1 MQVGSMG
8 DIPFVVTYGKIRT
21 FSDYGRSGSGRWAK
35 HDLIG
40 RKPVMEFLGPDVE
53 KVSMKIQL
61 RTDHGINPE
70 SELGR
75 LRKMRDTGAVFPFIL
90 GGAPV
95 SDNYWLLED
104 IGENVSYWRA
114 GGKILSVSVDI
125 TLTEYSTEEVR
136 DGF

>member
-95 SDNYWLLED
+95 SDNYWLLDD

-136 DGF
+136 

>member
-21 FSDYGRSGSGRWAK
+21 FSDYGRSGSGRWVK

-136 DGF
+136 

>member
-8 DIPFVVTYGKIRT
+8 DIPFVVSYGKIRT

-40 RKPVMEFLGPDVE
+40 RKPVMEFLEPDVE

-70 SELGR
+70 SELER

-136 DGF
+136 

>member
-21 FSDYGRSGSGRWAK
+21 FIDYGRSGSGRWAK

-136 DGF
+136 

>member
-21 FSDYGRSGSGRWAK
+21 FSDYGRSGSGRWGK

-136 DGF
+136 

>member
-8 DIPFVVTYGKIRT
+8 DIPFVVSYGKIRT
-21 FSDYGRSGSGRWAK
+21 FSDYGRSGSARWAK

-53 KVSMKIQL
+53 KVSLKIQL

-70 SELGR
+70 SELER

-114 GGKILSVSVDI
+114 GGKILSVTVDI

-136 DGF
+136 

>member
-8 DIPFVVTYGKIRT
+8 DIPFVVSYGKIRT

-70 SELGR
+70 CELGR

-136 DGF
+136 

>member
-8 DIPFVVTYGKIRT
+8 DIPFVVSYGKIRT

-70 SELGR
+70 SELER

-95 SDNYWLLED
+95 SDNYWLLDD

-136 DGF
+136 

>member
-21 FSDYGRSGSGRWAK
+21 FSDYGRSGSGRWAN

-136 DGF
+136 

>member
-125 TLTEYSTEEVR
+125 TLTEYSSEEVR
-136 DGF
+136 

>member
-90 GGAPV
+90 GGASV

-136 DGF
+136 

>member
-125 TLTEYSTEEVR
+125 TLTECSTEEVR
-136 DGF
+136 

>member
-95 SDNYWLLED
+95 SDKYWLLED

-136 DGF
+136 

>member
-75 LRKMRDTGAVFPFIL
+75 LRKMTDTGAVFPFIL

-95 SDNYWLLED
+95 SDIYWLLED

-136 DGF
+136 

>member
-70 SELGR
+70 SELER

-114 GGKILSVSVDI
+114 GGKILSVSIDI

-136 DGF
+136 

>member
-125 TLTEYSTEEVR
+125 TLTEYSTEEGR
-136 DGF
+136 

>member
-8 DIPFVVTYGKIRT
+8 DIPFVVSYGKIRT

-70 SELGR
+70 SELER

-95 SDNYWLLED
+95 SDNYWFLED

-136 DGF
+136 

>member
-75 LRKMRDTGAVFPFIL
+75 LRKMRDTGAVFLFIL

-136 DGF
+136 

>member
-8 DIPFVVTYGKIRT
+8 DIPFVVSYGKIRT

-70 SELGR
+70 SELER

-90 GGAPV
+90 GGAQV

-136 DGF
+136 

>member
-21 FSDYGRSGSGRWAK
+21 FSDYGRSGSGRWVK

-53 KVSMKIQL
+53 KVSTRIQL

-136 DGF
+136 

>member
-8 DIPFVVTYGKIRT
+8 DIPFVVSYGKIRT

-61 RTDHGINPE
+61 CTDHGINPE
-70 SELGR
+70 SELER

-136 DGF
+136 

>member
-1 MQVGSMG
+1 MQDGSMG

-136 DGF
+136 

>member
-125 TLTEYSTEEVR
+125 TLTAYSTEEVR
-136 DGF
+136 

>member
-8 DIPFVVTYGKIRT
+8 DIPFVVSYGKIRT

-70 SELGR
+70 SELER

-125 TLTEYSTEEVR
+125 TLTEDSTEEVR
-136 DGF
+136 

>member
-75 LRKMRDTGAVFPFIL
+75 LRKMRRDTGAVFPFIL

-136 DGF
+136 

>member
-75 LRKMRDTGAVFPFIL
+75 LRKMRDTGAVFPFFL

-136 DGF
+136 

>member
-53 KVSMKIQL
+53 KVSMKIHL

-136 DGF
+136 

>member
-8 DIPFVVTYGKIRT
+8 DLPFVVTYGKIRT

-136 DGF
+136 

>member
-8 DIPFVVTYGKIRT
+8 DIPFVVSYGKIRT
-21 FSDYGRSGSGRWAK
+21 FSDYGRSGSGRWVK

-40 RKPVMEFLGPDVE
+40 RKPVMEFLGPNVE

-136 DGF
+136 

>member
-8 DIPFVVTYGKIRT
+8 DIPFVVSYGKIRT

-104 IGENVSYWRA
+104 IGENVIYWRA

-136 DGF
+136 

>member
-70 SELGR
+70 SELWR

-136 DGF
+136 

>member
-8 DIPFVVTYGKIRT
+8 DIPFVVSYGKIRT

-70 SELGR
+70 SELER

-136 DGF
+136 

>member
-8 DIPFVVTYGKIRT
+8 DIPFVVSYGKIRT

-70 SELGR
+70 SELER
-75 LRKMRDTGAVFPFIL
+75 LRKMRDTGTVFPFIL

-95 SDNYWLLED
+95 SNNYWMLED

-125 TLTEYSTEEVR
+125 TLTEYSTEVVH
-136 DGF
+136 

>member
-75 LRKMRDTGAVFPFIL
+75 LRKMRDTGAVFPCIL

-136 DGF
+136 

>member
-8 DIPFVVTYGKIRT
+8 DIPFVVSYGKIRT

-40 RKPVMEFLGPDVE
+40 RKPVMEFLGPDVK

-70 SELGR
+70 SELER

-136 DGF
+136 

>member
-8 DIPFVVTYGKIRT
+8 DIPFVVSYGKIRT

-70 SELGR
+70 SELER

-125 TLTEYSTEEVR
+125 TLTEYSTEDVR
-136 DGF
+136 

>member
-8 DIPFVVTYGKIRT
+8 DIPFVVSYGKIRT
-21 FSDYGRSGSGRWAK
+21 FSDYGRSCSGRWVK

-136 DGF
+136 

>member
-35 HDLIG
+35 HDLIS

-125 TLTEYSTEEVR
+125 TLTEYSTEEV
-136 DGF
+136 G

>member
-8 DIPFVVTYGKIRT
+8 DIPFVVSYGKIRT
-21 FSDYGRSGSGRWAK
+21 FSDYGRSGSGRWTK

-70 SELGR
+70 SELER

-95 SDNYWLLED
+95 SDNYWLLDD

-114 GGKILSVSVDI
+114 GGKIHSVSVDI

-136 DGF
+136 

>member
-8 DIPFVVTYGKIRT
+8 DIPFVVSYGKIRT

-40 RKPVMEFLGPDVE
+40 SKPVMEFLGPDVE

-70 SELGR
+70 SELER

-125 TLTEYSTEEVR
+125 TLTEYSTEEVH
-136 DGF
+136 